1 MCAVF
6 AEAENHLRSL
16 GVRDLKPTM
25 IAISVRDLCISYRKK
40 LSLRH
45 AEPHAVLSG
54 VSFDLRKGETLGIIG
69 RNGAGKSTLLRVLA
83 DILKP
88 NNGEVVRHVQTIS
101 LLSLNL
107 GLDPNLSG
115 VDNAILSALLLG
127 LQRKEAEKVL
137 PEIIE
142 FSELGQAIYEPVRTY
157 SSGMNARLG
166 FSSGIFLQPDVLLI
180 DEILGVGDVEF
191 QQKSSAA
198 VKKKILSNQTV
209 VLVSHNAEQIRALC
223 DRVVWIENGEAIAI
237 GDTGDVLSQY
247 ESCILKP
254 R

>member
-1 MCAVF
+1 MV
-6 AEAENHLRSL
+6 
-16 GVRDLKPTM
+16 
-25 IAISVRDLCISYRKK
+25 AISVRDLCLSYRKR

-45 AEPHAVLSG
+45 IKPHVVLSG
-54 VSFDLRKGETLGIIG
+54 VSFDLKKGETLGIIG

-88 NNGEVVRHVQTIS
+88 NSGEVIRHVQTVS

-127 LQRKEAEKVL
+127 FQRKEAERVL

-142 FSELGQAIYEPVRTY
+142 FSELGEAIYEPVRTY

-180 DEILGVGDVEF
+180 DEVLGVGDVEF
-191 QQKSSAA
+191 QKKSFAA
-198 VKKKILSNQTV
+198 LREKIVSNQTV
-209 VLVSHNAEQIRALC
+209 VLVSHNAGQVRTLC

-237 GDTGDVLSQY
+237 GDTKEVLSQY
-247 ESCILKP
+247 ENSALK
-254 R
+254 

>member
-1 MCAVF
+1 
-6 AEAENHLRSL
+6 
-16 GVRDLKPTM
+16 M
-25 IAISVRDLCISYRKK
+25 IALSVRDLSLSYRKR
-40 LSLRH
+40 LSLRRT
-45 AEPHAVLSG
+45 EPHVVLSG
-54 VSFDLRKGETLGIIG
+54 VSFDLKKGETLGIIG

-88 NNGEVVRHVQTIS
+88 NGGTVVRHVQTVS

-127 LQRKEAEKVL
+127 LKRKEAEKVL

-166 FSSGIFLQPDVLLI
+166 FSSGIFLHPDVLLI

-191 QQKSSAA
+191 QKKSSAA
-198 VKKKILSNQTV
+198 VQKKIVSNQTV

-223 DRVVWIENGEAIAI
+223 DRVVWIENGEALAV
-237 GDTGDVLSQY
+237 GNTGDVLSQY
-247 ESCILKP
+247 ENSILKSC
-254 R
+254 

>member
-1 MCAVF
+1 MR
-6 AEAENHLRSL
+6 HI
-16 GVRDLKPTM
+16 KPH
-25 IAISVRDLCISYRKK
+25 V
-40 LSLRH
+40 
-45 AEPHAVLSG
+45 VLSG
-54 VSFDLRKGETLGIIG
+54 VSFDLKKGETLGIIG

-88 NNGEVVRHVQTIS
+88 NSGAVIRHVQTVS

-127 LQRKEAEKVL
+127 FQRKEAERVL

-142 FSELGQAIYEPVRTY
+142 FSELGEAIYEPVRTY

-180 DEILGVGDVEF
+180 DEVLGVGDVEF
-191 QQKSSAA
+191 QKKSFAA
-198 VKKKILSNQTV
+198 LREKIISNQTV
-209 VLVSHNAEQIRALC
+209 VLVSHNAGQVRALC
-223 DRVVWIENGEAIAI
+223 DRVVWIEHGEAIAV
-237 GDTGDVLSQY
+237 GDTEEVLSQY
-247 ESCILKP
+247 ENSALK
-254 R
+254 